1 MQIISTSRFTQPPL
15 RATRLA
21 KGLTLRSVARQADI
35 DPGLLSKVER
45 GQRGLSIESLHRLA
59 LALEMSDLASSLAPY
74 LHERATA

>member
-1 MQIISTSRFTQPPL
+1 MQTISTSRFTQPSL

-21 KGLTLRSVARQADI
+21 KGLTLRTVARQASI

-59 LALEMSDLASSLAPY
+59 VTLEMADLASSLAPF
-74 LHERATA
+74 LHGRTTV